1 MAQIVTVCELNPECN
16 PKYDLT
22 RRVYSRGGICPTIP
36 AWSGYI
42 PKILIEGVDEKTG
55 KNGNTAEI

>member
-1 MAQIVTVCELNPECN
+1 MNEIIKICELNPDCN

-22 RRVYSRGGICPTIP
+22 RRVYSGGGICPTIP

-42 PKILIEGVDEKTG
+42 PKILIEGVNEETD
-55 KNGNTAEI
+55 